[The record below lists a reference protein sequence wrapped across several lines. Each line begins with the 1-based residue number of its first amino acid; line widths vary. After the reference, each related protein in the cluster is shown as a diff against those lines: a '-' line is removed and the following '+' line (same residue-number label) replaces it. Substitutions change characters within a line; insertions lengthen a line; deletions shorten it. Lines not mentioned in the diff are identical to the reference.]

1 MRAALVGFLIAAG
14 CGSGTAVS
22 QTSSGVAAPT
32 YAPPAGQ
39 ERASR
44 VASADAIPASEDE
57 RERLLYLR
65 AGSVWAMEADGAED
79 NQITVRASAAPDL
92 DPAFGLGGAFAF
104 SSARDGVS
112 KIYVS
117 TLEEG
122 VARAITSGADGGD
135 REPAWSPDGQRIVFV
150 RGDPHVQRDL
160 YIVDVDTGDI
170 TPLLE
175 GKDDHPEN
183 TGAPAW
189 SPDGKTIV
197 FSADRRAGQGTL
209 LYLVGADGSNLRRLT
224 APRQGAWFLHDR
236 KPAWSPD
243 GKTVAFAS
251 NRHVSSGDHA
261 ADFDI
266 YTVGG
271 DGSDV
276 LQLTEDPGVAD
287 DPTYSPDG
295 KRIFFASTRDAKNAY
310 EIEIYVMPAVGGDK
324 RRMTRDEQPQNSA
337 PSAGRTQ

>member
-65 AGSVWAMEADGAED
+65 AGSVWAMEADGA
-79 NQITVRASAAPDL
+79 
-92 DPAFGLGGAFAF
+92 
-104 SSARDGVS
+104 
-112 KIYVS
+112 
-117 TLEEG
+117 
-122 VARAITSGADGGD
+122 
-135 REPAWSPDGQRIVFV
+135 
-150 RGDPHVQRDL
+150 
-160 YIVDVDTGDI
+160 
-170 TPLLE
+170 
-175 GKDDHPEN
+175 
-183 TGAPAW
+183 
-189 SPDGKTIV
+189 
-197 FSADRRAGQGTL
+197 
-209 LYLVGADGSNLRRLT
+209 DGSNLRRLT

-266 YTVGG
+266 YTVGS